1 MNNKIYDI
9 TDLEPVSA
17 CCGADIIYH
26 DICDDCREHCENI
39 YETEDGIF
47 VDEDG
52 QEYQKIMLDSYR
64 FLSVYLIIINKE

>member
-1 MNNKIYDI
+1 MKEIQYDI
-9 TDLEPVSA
+9 SDLEPVSA

-39 YETEDGIF
+39 YHTEDGIL

-52 QEYQKIMLDSYR
+52 EEY
-64 FLSVYLIIINKE
+64 